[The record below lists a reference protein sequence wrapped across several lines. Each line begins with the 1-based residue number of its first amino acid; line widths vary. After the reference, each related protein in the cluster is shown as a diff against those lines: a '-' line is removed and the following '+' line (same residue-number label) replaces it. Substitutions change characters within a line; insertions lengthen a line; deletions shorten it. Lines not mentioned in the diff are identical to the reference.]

1 MEIFVEIGYTVS
13 KKDKCVFIKR
23 EEGRVAFCGTER
35 WWLPF
40 CVQWRGEM
48 DLRTGGNAEL

>member
-35 WWLPF
+35 
-40 CVQWRGEM
+40 
-48 DLRTGGNAEL
+48 